1 MDFAQ
6 EYGRKLTTAEQA
18 VKVVKAGDWVDYG
31 FCQNVCVALD
41 KALAAERGRLRDI
54 KVRGCLAMRPLAILE
69 ADPKREVF
77 TYNSWHF
84 GGYERKMAE
93 RGLCSFIPLLYRNM
107 PLFYRNDIE
116 VDVAMLQVAPM
127 DRHGYFNF
135 SVSNSASMA
144 IVEKAKKVI
153 VEVNANM
160 PRALGGQ
167 EEGVHISAV
176 DYIVEG
182 DNPALVEIS
191 TAQPSEADKK
201 VARMIVEQIEDG
213 STIQLGI
220 GGMPNSVGTMIA
232 ASDLKDLGM
241 HTEMLVDAYLAMHKA
256 GKLTNRR
263 KTVDKGKGAWT
274 FASGS
279 RELYDWID
287 GNPGLAA
294 YPVDY
299 VNSPEVIA
307 RQYKMVSVNNCLGV
321 DLFGQVS
328 AESAGVRHI
337 SGTGGQVDFLT
348 GAYQAPGGKC
358 FLCFTSTYTDKKTGA
373 VKSRVMPQLAAG
385 EIVTSPRS
393 QGHYLVTEW
402 GMVNLA
408 GRSTW
413 ERAELIISIAHPD
426 FREELIRRADEMGIW
441 RYSNKLRG

>member
-1 MDFAQ
+1 MNSAQ
-6 EYGRKLTTAEQA
+6 EYRQKLTTAEKA
-18 VKVVKAGDWVDYG
+18 VKVVKTGDWVDYG
-31 FCQNVCVALD
+31 FCQTVCVAMD
-41 KALAAERGRLRDI
+41 KALAAEKDRLEDV

-69 ADPKREVF
+69 ADPGREVF
-77 TYNSWHF
+77 TYSSWHF
-84 GGYERKMAE
+84 SGYERRMYE
-93 RGLCSFIPLLYRNM
+93 RGLCSYIPLIYRNM
-107 PLFYRNDIE
+107 PLHYRDDLE

-144 IVEKAKKVI
+144 VVQKAKKVI
-153 VEVNANM
+153 VEVNAKL

-167 EEGVHISAV
+167 EESLHISDV
-176 DYIVEG
+176 DCVVEG
-182 DNPALVEIS
+182 DSPDLVEIP
-191 TAQPSEADKK
+191 AAEPSEVDRK
-201 VARMIVEQIEDG
+201 VARMIMEQIEDG
-213 STIQLGI
+213 ATIQLGI
-220 GGMPNSVGTMIA
+220 GGMPNSVGAMIA
-232 ASDLKDLGM
+232 ESDLKDLGM

-256 GKLTNRR
+256 GKLTNRC
-263 KTVDKGKGAWT
+263 KTTDRGKGVWT

-287 GNPGLAA
+287 DNPGLAA

-299 VNSPEVIA
+299 ANDPRVIA
-307 RQYKMVSVNNCLGV
+307 RQNKMVSVNNCIGV

-328 AESAGVRHI
+328 AESAGTRQI

-348 GAYQAPGGKC
+348 GAYLSPGGKC
-358 FLCFTSTYTDKKTGA
+358 FICFSSTYTDKRTGA
-373 VKSRVMPQLAAG
+373 VKSRIAPTLAAG
-385 EIVTSPRS
+385 EAVTDPRG
-393 QGHYLVTEW
+393 QAHYLVTEW

-426 FREELIRRADEMGIW
+426 FREELIRKAGEMGIW